1 MKQTKD
7 EKIIAAL
14 LSTPTIREAA
24 KVAGVGER
32 TIYSRLNDSEFN
44 TKYTEA
50 RLGLLKGHT
59 AALQGHLGKAIEVMS
74 GLMNDAEVPPQTR
87 LNAAEAIIRNCMKL
101 TEQMD
106 IISRLDILEARLEDA
121 E

>member
-24 KVAGVGER
+24 TVAGVGER
-32 TIYSRLNDSEFN
+32 TIYSRLDDPEFN
-44 TKYTEA
+44 AKYAEA
-50 RLGLLKGHT
+50 RLGLLKCHT
-59 AALQGHLGKAIEVMS
+59 ATLQGHLGKAIEVMS
-74 GLMNDAEVPPQTR
+74 GIMNDAGTSPQTR

-106 IISRLDILEARLEDA
+106 IISRLNILEARLDDA

>member
-24 KVAGVGER
+24 KAAGVGER

-44 TKYTEA
+44 AKYAEA

-59 AALQGHLGKAIEVMS
+59 AALQGHLGKAIEVMAAI
-74 GLMNDAEVPPQTR
+74 MNDTETPPQTR
-87 LNAAEAIIRNCMKL
+87 LNAAESIVRNTLKL
-101 TEQMD
+101 TEQT
-106 IISRLDILEARLEDA
+106 DILDRIKALEDA
-121 E
+121 EGVRN